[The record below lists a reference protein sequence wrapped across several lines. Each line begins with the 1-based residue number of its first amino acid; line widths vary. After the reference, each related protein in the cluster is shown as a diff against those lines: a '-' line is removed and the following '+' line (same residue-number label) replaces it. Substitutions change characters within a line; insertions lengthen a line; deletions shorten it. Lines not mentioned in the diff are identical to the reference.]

1 MHYAVLGGVEA
12 QDADGFVSVGG
23 PVQRRLL
30 GVLLV
35 HANHSVSKDRLLE
48 ALFDGEAA
56 DGALHTLRTYVSRL
70 RSALG
75 DGVVETTPGGY
86 RLVIADPHDID
97 AARFERMVSGASAAG
112 ADGEP
117 SRALALAES
126 ALAEWR
132 GRPYLPFSDE
142 AWAVAQVGRLEELW
156 WCAREQC
163 VEARLALGAHRE
175 VVGEAGLL
183 ASEAPLRERPRAAL
197 MLALYR
203 SGRQAEALRVFE
215 AYRAYLADETGLEPS
230 AAITALER
238 RIVESD
244 LSLDVV
250 DRTRA
255 IRGYQLHEK
264 LAEGAFGAV
273 YRGVQPVVGREV
285 AVKIVKPELADDPA
299 FIGRFEAEAQLV
311 ARLEHPHI
319 VPLYDYWREPGG
331 AYLVMRYLRGGSAEE
346 RLIEKGPF
354 PVADA
359 VRLVEQIG
367 EALAVAH
374 AAGVVHRDV
383 KPANVLYDETGNAYL
398 ADFGI
403 AVDAIRVDSGGIGSA
418 GSPLYAAPEQI
429 SNGSATAASDIYH
442 SASCC
447 GRSSPG
453 ARLMTP
459 TVSLR
464 SSAPRRRARLHR
476 F

>member
-1 MHYAVLGGVEA
+1 MHFTVLGGVDA
-12 QDADGFVSVGG
+12 QDPGRPVPIGG

-35 HANHSVSKDRLLE
+35 HANHSVSNDRLIE
-48 ALFDGEAA
+48 TLFDGQAVE
-56 DGALHTLRTYVSRL
+56 GALHALRTYVSRL
-70 RSALG
+70 RRALG
-75 DGVVETTPGGY
+75 AGVVETTPGGY
-86 RLVIADPHDID
+86 RLVIADPEDID

-112 ADGEP
+112 ADGDP
-117 SRALALAES
+117 ARARWRSLES

-142 AWAVAQVGRLEELW
+142 TWALAQVGRLEELR
-156 WCAREQC
+156 WCAREQR

-175 VVGEAGLL
+175 VVGEAELL
-183 ASEAPLRERPRAAL
+183 AREAPLRERPRAAL

-215 AYRAYLADETGLEPS
+215 AYRSYLAEETGLEPS
-230 AAITALER
+230 ATITALER

-244 LSLDVV
+244 TSLDVV

-273 YRGVQPVVGREV
+273 YRGVQAVVGREV

-331 AYLVMRYLRGGSAEE
+331 AYLVMRYLRGGSAEQ
-346 RLIEKGPF
+346 RLVARGPF
-354 PVADA
+354 LLADA
-359 VRLVEQIG
+359 VRLVEQVG

-383 KPANVLYDETGNAYL
+383 KPANVLYDEAGNAYL

-403 AVDAIRVDSGGIGSA
+403 AVDAIRVGSEHEIGSA

-429 SNGSATAASDIYH
+429 EQRVRN
-442 SASCC
+442 
-447 GRSSPG
+447 PG
-453 ARLMTP
+453 
-459 TVSLR
+459 VGHLR
-464 SSAPRRRARLHR
+464 IRRVAVGGPRRAHAL
-476 F
+476 